1 MKTRV
6 VILVVIALLV
16 VVGGVLA
23 FDVSIDRQVIGSGGG
38 FSQNGKFSI
47 KGTIGQPVAG
57 MVSIPQREIQSG
69 FWNGSIPTYEV
80 FLPSI
85 MK

>member
-6 VILVVIALLV
+6 AILVVIALLV

-23 FDVSIDRQVIGSGGG
+23 FDISIERQVIGSGGG
-38 FSQNGKFSI
+38 FTQSGKFSI
-47 KGTIGQPVAG
+47 NGTIGQPVAG
-57 MVSIPQREIQSG
+57 MISIPLREIQSG
-69 FWNGSIPTYEV
+69 FWNGSIPTYEI